1 MEVVFILIV
10 IILISIISSL
20 AFMAYMQI
28 KATGMQIKD
37 FWSFVKAHDTL
48 HKLYK
53 FSTMY
58 EKLPPNEQL
67 VFIKEAEEVF
77 SAFDKVPD
85 ALWEEEYNKY
95 MKVLAQYQS
104 IKVRDWKRR

>member
-1 MEVVFILIV
+1 MAIFII
-10 IILISIISSL
+10 IILILVIAIL
-20 AFMAYMQI
+20 FLLFMAYLQI
-28 KATGMQIKD
+28 RAAGMQVKD

-58 EKLPPNEQL
+58 ERLPPNEQL
-67 VFIKEAEEVF
+67 VFVKEAEKVF

-85 ALWEEEYNKY
+85 RLWEEEYSKY
-95 MKVLAQYQS
+95 MKILSQYQD
-104 IKVRDWKRR
+104 IKVNEWKKR

>member
-1 MEVVFILIV
+1 MAFFII
-10 IILISIISSL
+10 IILILVVVVLSL
-20 AFMAYMQI
+20 LFMAYTQI
-28 KATGMQIKD
+28 KLSGMKVDD

-53 FSTMY
+53 FSNLY

-77 SAFDKVPD
+77 SAFDKVPNQ
-85 ALWEEEYNKY
+85 LWEEEYSKY
-95 MKVLAQYQS
+95 VKVLSQYQD
-104 IKVRDWKRR
+104 IKVREWKNK